1 MKKKDFLKKLAKIFK
16 KKSMDEN
23 DRVELDSLNFLE
35 ILELNDLNFK
45 IFLADRI
52 AKSLENIFLLAIL
65 LVLMPIFLN

>member
-45 IFLADRI
+45 NL
-52 AKSLENIFLLAIL
+52 NIPVNKFRKCKTTGDLIKLYGNKI
-65 LVLMPIFLN
+65 N